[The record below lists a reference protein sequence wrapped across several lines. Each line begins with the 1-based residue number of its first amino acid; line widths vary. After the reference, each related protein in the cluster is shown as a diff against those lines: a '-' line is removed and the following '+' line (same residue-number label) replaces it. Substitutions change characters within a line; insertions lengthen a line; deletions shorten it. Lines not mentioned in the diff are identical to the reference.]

1 LPDAPRSGKLQ
12 GQRQQQQ
19 QQHAVTGIEV
29 LWLNLVMAFVLVERK
44 KERRI

>member
-12 GQRQQQQ
+12 GQRQQQ